1 MNGPGSARHKQD
13 MMWRK
18 NMFEATTV
26 INAVLKG

>member
-18 NMFEATTV
+18 HMFEATTG